1 MLKHIDKWILYW
13 FEVEL
18 LESEVNVLFIGNFW
32 NVLWEIITREVPYNG
47 IEGFQVAWLIVERGE
62 RLSIPN
68 SCPSQFAQLMKSCWE
83 DDPKKRPSF
92 KRILTRLEDMLN
104 DGKLEESTESFLQ
117 NKSVWW

>member
-1 MLKHIDKWILYW
+1 MIKHIDKWILCW

-32 NVLWEIITREVPYNG
+32 KVLWEIITREVPYNG

>member
-1 MLKHIDKWILYW
+1 MCW

-32 NVLWEIITREVPYNG
+32 KVLWEIITREVPYNG